1 MDSSVRWCRCAAVA
15 AMRARPSQAV
25 AGDCATWWG
34 GAVVA
39 WWSDAIGSVATDGCH
54 DQEQP
59 QHHPFSHRLPLQWQ
73 ARPDGVASMA
83 ASSPPPSLW
92 KMTTGGTA
100 ATRGGGGTA
109 DTSKCH
115 RRATTAKNIHHAPLP
130 PAGPSIL
137 LPSNSL
143 GGRSA
148 TGMTS
153 DPLVEAAY
161 KMTALGSTAAC
172 VHRRLL
178 SSSQASS
185 CQCCLDALC
194 GGGFS
199 LRRCGGGFFSE
210 ASMPRSS
217 SPAEGAERRT
227 TIKQS
232 TPTISV
238 FSI

>member
-1 MDSSVRWCRCAAVA
+1 M
-15 AMRARPSQAV
+15 
-25 AGDCATWWG
+25 
-34 GAVVA
+34 VVGR
-39 WWSDAIGSVATDGCH
+39 DAIGSVATDGCH

-130 PAGPSIL
+130 PAGPSTL

-172 VHRRLL
+172 VHRRLS

-199 LRRCGGGFFSE
+199 LRRRCLVHLHRRKEQKGGRRLNSRRPLFPFFLSRHHRE
-210 ASMPRSS
+210 QPMFIS
-217 SPAEGAERRT
+217 SPRVHVLLFFVLFF
-227 TIKQS
+227 
-232 TPTISV
+232 PPCV
-238 FSI
+238 

>member
-1 MDSSVRWCRCAAVA
+1 
-15 AMRARPSQAV
+15 
-25 AGDCATWWG
+25 
-34 GAVVA
+34 VVVVGR
-39 WWSDAIGSVATDGCH
+39 DAIGSVATDGCH

-130 PAGPSIL
+130 PAGPSTL

-172 VHRRLL
+172 VHRRLS

-199 LRRCGGGFFSE
+199 LRRRCLVHLHRRKEQKGGRRLNSRRPLFPFFLSRHHRE
-210 ASMPRSS
+210 QPMFIS
-217 SPAEGAERRT
+217 SPRVHVLLFFVLFF
-227 TIKQS
+227 
-232 TPTISV
+232 PPCV
-238 FSI
+238 

>member
-1 MDSSVRWCRCAAVA
+1 M
-15 AMRARPSQAV
+15 
-25 AGDCATWWG
+25 
-34 GAVVA
+34 VVGR
-39 WWSDAIGSVATDGCH
+39 DAIGSVATDGRH

-73 ARPDGVASMA
+73 ARPDGVTSMA

-130 PAGPSIL
+130 PSGPSTL
-137 LPSNSL
+137 LSSNSL
-143 GGRSA
+143 WWSQRHWDDLRSVGVGCRQDDGA
-148 TGMTS
+148 WIYSCMCS
-153 DPLVEAAY
+153 SSL
-161 KMTALGSTAAC
+161 S
-172 VHRRLL
+172 

-199 LRRCGGGFFSE
+199 PRRRCLVHLHRRKEQKGGRRLNSRRPLFPFFLSRHHRE
-210 ASMPRSS
+210 QPMFIS
-217 SPAEGAERRT
+217 SPRVHVLLFF
-227 TIKQS
+227 
-232 TPTISV
+232 PPCV
-238 FSI
+238 

>member
-1 MDSSVRWCRCAAVA
+1 MDSTKEATPIYADLATVRRWQPCGRGHPKRWPVT
-15 AMRARPSQAV
+15 ARP
-25 AGDCATWWG
+25 G
-34 GAVVA
+34 GVVVVGR
-39 WWSDAIGSVATDGCH
+39 DAIGSVATDGRH

-130 PAGPSIL
+130 PAGPSTL

-143 GGRSA
+143 WWSQRHWDDLRSVGGGCIQDDGAWIYSC
-148 TGMTS
+148 M
-153 DPLVEAAY
+153 
-161 KMTALGSTAAC
+161 C
-172 VHRRLL
+172 
-178 SSSQASS
+178 SSSAVELQPGLFLSV
-185 CQCCLDALC
+185 LP
-194 GGGFS
+194 
-199 LRRCGGGFFSE
+199 RRSVWWGFFSE

-232 TPTISV
+232 TPAISV

>member
-1 MDSSVRWCRCAAVA
+1 
-15 AMRARPSQAV
+15 
-25 AGDCATWWG
+25 
-34 GAVVA
+34 VVVGR
-39 WWSDAIGSVATDGCH
+39 DAIGSVATDGCH

-130 PAGPSIL
+130 PAGPSTL

-172 VHRRLL
+172 VHRRLS

-199 LRRCGGGFFSE
+199 LRRRCLVHLHRRKEQKGGRRLNSRRPLFPFFLSRHHRE
-210 ASMPRSS
+210 QPMFIS
-217 SPAEGAERRT
+217 SPRVHVLLFFVLFF
-227 TIKQS
+227 
-232 TPTISV
+232 PPCV
-238 FSI
+238 

>member
-1 MDSSVRWCRCAAVA
+1 M
-15 AMRARPSQAV
+15 
-25 AGDCATWWG
+25 
-34 GAVVA
+34 VVGR
-39 WWSDAIGSVATDGCH
+39 DAIGSVATDGRH

-130 PAGPSIL
+130 PAGPSTL

-143 GGRSA
+143 WWSQHHWES
-148 TGMTS
+148 GMAS
-153 DPLVEAAY
+153 GPSVEAADE
-161 KMTALGSTAAC
+161 MTALGSTGLRLQVFIVGCRAPARPLPISAAWMLC
-172 VHRRLL
+172 VV
-178 SSSQASS
+178 
-185 CQCCLDALC
+185 
-194 GGGFS
+194 G
-199 LRRCGGGFFSE
+199 
-210 ASMPRSS
+210 
-217 SPAEGAERRT
+217 
-227 TIKQS
+227 
-232 TPTISV
+232 V
-238 FSI
+238 FL